1 MAFTE
6 MFFKLLDSLM
16 PRKKKD
22 NNKNNKMIKYST
34 ANPGEGKTELS
45 RVGDMKGE
53 EFQSVDK

>member
-1 MAFTE
+1 
-6 MFFKLLDSLM
+6 
-16 PRKKKD
+16 
-22 NNKNNKMIKYST
+22 MIKYST